1 MATVQLVS
9 FLQHL
14 PDFKG
19 IETYLLLSNPYF
31 VTCST
36 SLTSKGLRQNELSLF
51 LIEHDLQ
58 HLPDFKGI
66 ETLPYVPLPPH
77 LACSTSLTSKG
88 SISESRPVNVYRPA
102 FYILCQHYSRS
113 NITLLV
119 AVVRV
124 NVLWPTGGIFPLS
137 LTQMLNTEYIMID
150 WYFVR
155 INHVMSS

>member
-1 MATVQLVS
+1 MAAR
-9 FLQHL
+9 
-14 PDFKG
+14 
-19 IETYLLLSNPYF
+19 I
-31 VTCST
+31 
-36 SLTSKGLRQNELSLF
+36 
-51 LIEHDLQ
+51 
-58 HLPDFKGI
+58 
-66 ETLPYVPLPPH
+66 
-77 LACSTSLTSKG
+77 ACSTSLTSKG